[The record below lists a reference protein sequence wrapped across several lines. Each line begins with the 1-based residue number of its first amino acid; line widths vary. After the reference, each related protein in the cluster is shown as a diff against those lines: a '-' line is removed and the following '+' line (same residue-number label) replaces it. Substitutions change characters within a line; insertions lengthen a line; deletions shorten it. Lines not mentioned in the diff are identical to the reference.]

1 MWKLVSGITT
11 SRWGWYLNTNKDLK
25 KKKKV
30 WFSPKIFFG
39 RRPWRDHHARLSCL
53 SSLTSQKQKKTKKQ
67 NIQLRLGELCSFGT
81 GSWPFLRAAGGFY
94 YFSGRRRGFAAPEMK
109 WSQSLPGTLLRVSP
123 PNAMALFAEG
133 QSLPSLRAIR
143 AALWRR
149 RAGVP
154 SRADEVIYM
163 VPGCSLCPARE
174 SPRRRERPA
183 SRRGRDSLACILS
196 CAAHNSR
203 GPDYFVWSARSTLS
217 LGLIIATTHFGV
229 RHSVRHGL
237 TFVPFK
243 GEMFCSPLAHLVRTE
258 GHVFINIHE
267 AYESSRDC

>member
-1 MWKLVSGITT
+1 MIFSQDFLRTT
-11 SRWGWYLNTNKDLK
+11 SMKGSSCPSFLSLISDITKAK
-25 KKKKV
+25 KK
-30 WFSPKIFFG
+30 
-39 RRPWRDHHARLSCL
+39 
-53 SSLTSQKQKKTKKQ
+53 QQ

-81 GSWPFLRAAGGFY
+81 GSWPFLHAAGGFY
-94 YFSGRRRGFAAPEMK
+94 YLSGRRRGFAAPEMK
-109 WSQSLPGTLLRVSP
+109 WSQSLLGTLLRVSP

-133 QSLPSLRAIR
+133 QSLPSIRAIR

-154 SRADEVIYM
+154 SRAAEVILHGAGM
-163 VPGCSLCPARE
+163 LPCPARE
-174 SPRRRERPA
+174 SHRRRERPE
-183 SRRGRDSLACILS
+183 SRRSRDSLACILS
-196 CAAHNSR
+196 CAAHNSW

-237 TFVPFK
+237 TFVPLK

>member
-1 MWKLVSGITT
+1 MIFSQDFLRTT
-11 SRWGWYLNTNKDLK
+11 SMKGSSCPSFLSLISDITKAK
-25 KKKKV
+25 KKTTKH
-30 WFSPKIFFG
+30 SIATG
-39 RRPWRDHHARLSCL
+39 RTLLFWHRELTFPARS
-53 SSLTSQKQKKTKKQ
+53 
-67 NIQLRLGELCSFGT
+67 
-81 GSWPFLRAAGGFY
+81 
-94 YFSGRRRGFAAPEMK
+94 RGFLLLIAAPEMK
-109 WSQSLPGTLLRVSP
+109 WSQSLLGTLLRVSP

-133 QSLPSLRAIR
+133 QSLPSIRAIR

-154 SRADEVIYM
+154 SRADEVILHGAGM
-163 VPGCSLCPARE
+163 LLCPARE
-174 SPRRRERPA
+174 SHRLRERPE
-183 SRRGRDSLACILS
+183 SRRSRDSLACILS
-196 CAAHNSR
+196 CAAHNSW

-237 TFVPFK
+237 TFDPFK

-258 GHVFINIHE
+258 GHVCINIHE